1 MKPYCRVRFSREY
14 LPKKVDKPN
23 LGSLISFELDSSLKK
38 IRLLGI
44 QLSLSTS
51 CLNHCRVLLLGLA
64 LAVSAQALAAY
75 PDRPIKLIVPFAAG
89 GGTDLVARVIGN
101 AMASELHQTVII
113 ENKPGGSTVIGTDSL
128 AKSSPD
134 GYTLVM
140 ATFAHA
146 VNPSLKAK
154 LPYNQDKDFAA
165 VCLIGISPNVL
176 VVSAASP
183 FQSLKELLA
192 EVKANPGKFS
202 YASQGSG
209 TSAHLAGELFASLT
223 STKLLHV
230 PYKGAAPALT
240 DLMGRQVDMMFA
252 TASAV
257 GNLIESGKLRALAIT
272 TTDRSTSQVL
282 AKVPTLAES
291 GVTGYSAGSWYGV
304 FAPAGTPQHIIAQL
318 NAAITK
324 GAQSSSFKNQ
334 VESEGLVIKTGT
346 PEDFDKFEK
355 AEELRWR
362 AVIQDA
368 HITED

>member
-1 MKPYCRVRFSREY
+1 MP
-14 LPKKVDKPN
+14 
-23 LGSLISFELDSSLKK
+23 
-38 IRLLGI
+38 
-44 QLSLSTS
+44 LSTS
-51 CLNHCRVLLLGLA
+51 YLNLCRVFLWGLA
-64 LAVSAQALAAY
+64 LSTCGQTFATY
-75 PDRPIKLIVPFAAG
+75 PERAIKLIVPFAAG
-89 GGTDLVARVIGN
+89 GGTDLVARVIGG
-101 AMASELHQTVII
+101 AMTNELHQTVII
-113 ENKPGGSTVIGTDSL
+113 ENKPGGSTIIGTDAL
-128 AKSSPD
+128 AKSAPD

-146 VNPSLKAK
+146 VNPSLKTK
-154 LPYNQDKDFAA
+154 LPYNQDKDFAP

-183 FQSLKELLA
+183 YQSVKELLEA
-192 EVKANPGKFS
+192 VKANPGKFS

-223 STKLLHV
+223 GAKLLHV

-257 GNLIESGKLRALAIT
+257 GNLIEAGKLRALAVT
-272 TTDRSTSQVL
+272 TTDRSTSPVL
-282 AKVPTLAES
+282 AKVPTIAEN
-291 GVTGYSAGSWYGV
+291 GVPGYSAGSWYGV
-304 FAPAGTPQHIIAQL
+304 FAPAGTPKEIIAQL

-324 GAQSSSFKNQ
+324 GALSSSFKNQ

-346 PEDFDKFEK
+346 PEDFAQFEK
-355 AEELRWR
+355 TEEMRWR
-362 AVIQDA
+362 TVIKDG

>member
-1 MKPYCRVRFSREY
+1 M
-14 LPKKVDKPN
+14 
-23 LGSLISFELDSSLKK
+23 
-38 IRLLGI
+38 
-44 QLSLSTS
+44 
-51 CLNHCRVLLLGLA
+51 
-64 LAVSAQALAAY
+64 
-75 PDRPIKLIVPFAAG
+75 IVPFAAG
-89 GGTDLVARVIGN
+89 GGTDLVARVIGG
-101 AMASELHQTVII
+101 AMTNELHQTVII
-113 ENKPGGSTVIGTDSL
+113 ENKPGGSTIIGTDAL
-128 AKSSPD
+128 AKSAPD

-146 VNPSLKAK
+146 VNPSLKTK
-154 LPYNQDKDFAA
+154 LPYNQDKDFAP

-183 FQSLKELLA
+183 YQSVKELLEA
-192 EVKANPGKFS
+192 VKANPGKFS

-223 STKLLHV
+223 GAKLLHV

-257 GNLIESGKLRALAIT
+257 GNLIEAGKLRALAVT
-272 TTDRSTSQVL
+272 TTDRSTSPVL
-282 AKVPTLAES
+282 AKVPTIAEN
-291 GVTGYSAGSWYGV
+291 GVPGYSAGSWYGV
-304 FAPAGTPQHIIAQL
+304 FAPAGTPEEIIAQL

-324 GAQSSSFKNQ
+324 GALSSSFKNQ

-346 PEDFDKFEK
+346 PEDFAQFEK
-355 AEELRWR
+355 TEEMRWR
-362 AVIQDA
+362 TVIKDG

>member
-1 MKPYCRVRFSREY
+1 MP
-14 LPKKVDKPN
+14 
-23 LGSLISFELDSSLKK
+23 
-38 IRLLGI
+38 
-44 QLSLSTS
+44 LSTS
-51 CLNHCRVLLLGLA
+51 YLNLCRVFLWGLA
-64 LAVSAQALAAY
+64 LSTCGQTFATY
-75 PDRPIKLIVPFAAG
+75 PERAIKLIVPFAAG
-89 GGTDLVARVIGN
+89 GGTDLVARVIGG
-101 AMASELHQTVII
+101 AMTTELHQTVII
-113 ENKPGGSTVIGTDSL
+113 ENKPGGSTIIGTDAL
-128 AKSSPD
+128 AKSAPD

-146 VNPSLKAK
+146 VNPSLKTK
-154 LPYNQDKDFAA
+154 LPYNQDKDFAP

-183 FQSLKELLA
+183 YQSVKELLEA
-192 EVKANPGKFS
+192 VKANPGKFS

-223 STKLLHV
+223 GAKLLHV

-257 GNLIESGKLRALAIT
+257 GNLIEAGKLRALAVT
-272 TTDRSTSQVL
+272 TTDRSTSPVL
-282 AKVPTLAES
+282 AKVPTIAEN
-291 GVTGYSAGSWYGV
+291 GVPGYSAGSWYGV
-304 FAPAGTPQHIIAQL
+304 FAPAGTPEEIIAQL

-324 GAQSSSFKNQ
+324 GALSSSFKNQ

-346 PEDFDKFEK
+346 PEDFAQFEK
-355 AEELRWR
+355 TEELRWR
-362 AVIQDA
+362 TVIKDG

>member
-1 MKPYCRVRFSREY
+1 
-14 LPKKVDKPN
+14 
-23 LGSLISFELDSSLKK
+23 
-38 IRLLGI
+38 
-44 QLSLSTS
+44 
-51 CLNHCRVLLLGLA
+51 
-64 LAVSAQALAAY
+64 
-75 PDRPIKLIVPFAAG
+75 LIVPFAAG
-89 GGTDLVARVIGN
+89 GGTDLVARVIGG
-101 AMASELHQTVII
+101 AMTNELHQTVII
-113 ENKPGGSTVIGTDSL
+113 ENKPGGSTIIGTDAL
-128 AKSSPD
+128 AKSAPD

-146 VNPSLKAK
+146 VNPSLKTK
-154 LPYNQDKDFAA
+154 LPYNQDKDFAP

-183 FQSLKELLA
+183 YQSVKELLEA
-192 EVKANPGKFS
+192 VKANPGKFS

-223 STKLLHV
+223 GAKLLHV

-257 GNLIESGKLRALAIT
+257 GNLIEAGKLRALAVT
-272 TTDRSTSQVL
+272 TTDRSTSPVL
-282 AKVPTLAES
+282 AKVPTIAEN
-291 GVTGYSAGSWYGV
+291 GVPGYSAGSWYGV
-304 FAPAGTPQHIIAQL
+304 FAPAGTPEEIIAQL

-324 GAQSSSFKNQ
+324 GALSSSFKNQ

-346 PEDFDKFEK
+346 PEDFAQFEK
-355 AEELRWR
+355 TEEMRWR
-362 AVIQDA
+362 TVIKDG